1 MLPQLVIQVLPL
13 DQEEIPKL
21 VIQPLLVPVVILLH
35 PQSIVPQLQAPSDVL
50 LPLVESLR

>member
-1 MLPQLVIQVLPL
+1 MLLQLVIQVLPL

-35 PQSIVPQLQAPSDVL
+35 PQSIVPQPQAPSDVL